1 RCAGGRVA
9 RAGTRAWTGPAGG
22 RSLGGRR
29 SSSTVPYGPDT
40 MLAAVMQ
47 DPTPG
52 SVFLALQHLEESLY
66 VPQTRFDSEYMEGLL
81 SPDFVEFGSSGRVW
95 SRSQIIRTDP
105 VDIQAR
111 LPLPEFEVRM
121 LGSDVALVT
130 YRTEMGIDYATAA

>member
-1 RCAGGRVA
+1 
-9 RAGTRAWTGPAGG
+9 
-22 RSLGGRR
+22 
-29 SSSTVPYGPDT
+29 
-40 MLAAVMQ
+40 MQ

-66 VPQTRFDSEYMEGLL
+66 LPQTRFDSEYMEGLL

-95 SRSQIIRTDP
+95 SRGQIIRTDP

-130 YRTEMGIDYATAA
+130 YRTEMGIDYATAANRCSVWKRWSDGRWRLVFHQATPTNRR